1 MESGWLVANALLTNE
16 ERCRRHLTVDSA
28 RVRYGESH
36 ENRDH
41 VLRNCGLATKVWCRF
56 GHLWMPFGI
65 VLYKVAIWLLI
76 YLVFEVYRYWRC
88 FFIDQMGPSTSWV
101 L

>member
-41 VLRNCGLATKVWCRF
+41 VLRNCGLATKVRASMDAIRNCSVQGSNLVADISGFR
-56 GHLWMPFGI
+56 GLP
-65 VLYKVAIWLLI
+65 VLEMLLH
-76 YLVFEVYRYWRC
+76 
-88 FFIDQMGPSTSWV
+88 
-101 L
+101 